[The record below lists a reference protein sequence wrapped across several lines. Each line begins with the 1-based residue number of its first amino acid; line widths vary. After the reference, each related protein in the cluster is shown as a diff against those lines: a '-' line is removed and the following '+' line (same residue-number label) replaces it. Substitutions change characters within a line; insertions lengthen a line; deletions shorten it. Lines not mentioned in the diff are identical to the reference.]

1 MASEIPQ
8 MDRED
13 FGEDSDAAELV
24 DEALANH
31 EADSEALAADAVE
44 GMTETVRRLQA
55 AVDGDLDVLD
65 GEAATDEVAETVL
78 PEFEPVDHDDDELQ
92 PTRPALANLNEQQL
106 EALREFRDE
115 GVEHRPELLRWL
127 LRLQFRTLG
136 RLPDYW
142 YHHVATDPTALAC
155 VLTGE
160 NRGAYGEKDG
170 TKVTAR
176 EAWAARRRLV
186 AKYLRPACRD
196 AFRTLRPKATEYL
209 DDEKDP
215 DKMAA
220 LAMRPALDEHYQRTE
235 RALAQFHRGFE
246 TEDALDE
253 WLHQLDLATFGA
265 IKAVE
270 SDFDYVLL
278 TDESAPDLY
287 LSDAER
293 YVEARESIM
302 ARYLLPATNVAVREL
317 AERAGESDDETSDH
331 SGGVDV

>member
-1 MASEIPQ
+1 MSSIPT
-8 MDRED
+8 MDPD
-13 FGEDSDAAELV
+13 EDSDAADLV
-24 DEALANH
+24 DQALSDH
-31 EADSEALAADAVE
+31 DADSEALAADAAE
-44 GMTETVRRLQA
+44 GMTEAVRRLQA
-55 AVDGDLDVLD
+55 VADGDLGALD
-65 GEAATDEVAETVL
+65 SATADDDAAETVL
-78 PEFEPVDHDDDELQ
+78 PEFEPLDRDDDDEFQ
-92 PTRPALANLNEQQL
+92 ATRPALANLNERQL
-106 EALREFRDE
+106 KALREFRDD

-170 TKVTAR
+170 TDVTPS

-235 RALAQFHRGFE
+235 RALAQFHRGFDV
-246 TEDALDE
+246 EDDLDE

-265 IKAVE
+265 IKAVA
-270 SDFDYVLL
+270 SDFDYLLL

-293 YVEARESIM
+293 YVEARESII
-302 ARYLLPATNVAVREL
+302 ARFLLPATNVAVREL
-317 AERAGESDDETSDH
+317 AERAGESDDETADH

>member
-1 MASEIPQ
+1 MSSEIPT
-8 MDRED
+8 MDRD
-13 FGEDSDAAELV
+13 DLDEDSDAAEIVEQALGDAV
-24 DEALANH
+24 DEHAA
-31 EADSEALAADAVE
+31 EQLAADATD
-44 GMTETVRRLQA
+44 GLTSAARQLQA
-55 AVDGDLDVLD
+55 LTSQAQDED
-65 GEAATDEVAETVL
+65 EIAATVL
-78 PEFEPVDHDDDELQ
+78 PEFELDESDGTELQ

-106 EALREFRDE
+106 DALREFRDE
-115 GVEHRPELLRWL
+115 GVEHRPALLRWL

-170 TKVTAR
+170 TDVTPN
-176 EAWAARRRLV
+176 EAWATRRRLV

-209 DDEKDP
+209 EDEKDP

-235 RALAQFHRGFE
+235 RALAQFHRGFAG
-246 TEDALDE
+246 EDELDE
-253 WLHQLDLATFGA
+253 WLHHLDLATFGA

-278 TDESAPDLY
+278 TDETAPDLY
-287 LSDAER
+287 LSDAEQ
-293 YVEARESIM
+293 YVEVREWIM

-317 AERAGESDDETSDH
+317 AERAGETDDETSDH

>member
-1 MASEIPQ
+1 MSSMPTL
-8 MDRED
+8 
-13 FGEDSDAAELV
+13 G
-24 DEALANH
+24 
-31 EADSEALAADAVE
+31 EADADAVE
-44 GMTETVRRLQA
+44 A
-55 AVDGDLDVLD
+55 SDA
-65 GEAATDEVAETVL
+65 VAETVV
-78 PEFEPVDHDDDELQ
+78 PEFEPLDRDDDDELR

-115 GVEHRPELLRWL
+115 GVEHRPALLRWL

-136 RLPDYW
+136 RLPDFW

-155 VLTGE
+155 VLTGP
-160 NRGAYGEKDG
+160 NRGAYGVRDG
-170 TKVTAR
+170 TDVTPS

-196 AFRTLRPKATEYL
+196 AFRALRPKATEYL

-235 RALAQFHRGFE
+235 HALDQFHRGFDS
-246 TEDALDE
+246 EDDLDE
-253 WLHQLDLATFGA
+253 WLHELDLATFGA

>member
-8 MDRED
+8 MDRD
-13 FGEDSDAAELV
+13 DLKDDSDAADLV
-24 DEALANH
+24 DQALAGH
-31 EADSEALAADAVE
+31 DSEALAADAVE
-44 GMTETVRRLQA
+44 GMTEVVDQLQA
-55 AVDGDLDVLD
+55 LADGDLDLGDTDLD
-65 GEAATDEVAETVL
+65 RDEVAETVL
-78 PEFEPVDHDDDELQ
+78 PEFEPEDREDDELQ

-115 GVEHRPELLRWL
+115 GIEHRPALLRWL

-160 NRGAYGEKDG
+160 NRDAYGEKDG
-170 TKVTAR
+170 TSVTAS

-220 LAMRPALDEHYQRTE
+220 LAMRPALDEHYQRCE
-235 RALAQFHRGFE
+235 RALAQFHRGFAS
-246 TEDALDE
+246 EDDLDE

-278 TDESAPDLY
+278 TDQSAPELY
-287 LSDAER
+287 LSDDER

>member
-1 MASEIPQ
+1 MSGIPQ
-8 MDRED
+8 MGRDD
-13 FGEDSDAAELV
+13 LAEDSDAADLV
-24 DEALANH
+24 DQALASH
-31 EADSEALAADAVE
+31 DGGSETLAADAAE
-44 GMTETVRRLQA
+44 GVTETVRQIQA
-55 AVDGDLDVLD
+55 FVEGDVDV
-65 GEAATDEVAETVL
+65 EQVETASDEVAETVL
-78 PEFEPVDHDDDELQ
+78 PEFEPVDSDADDELQ

-170 TKVTAR
+170 TDVTPQ

-209 DDEKDP
+209 DDDKNP

-246 TEDALDE
+246 NEDDLDE
-253 WLHQLDLATFGA
+253 WLHHLDLATFGA

-270 SDFDYVLL
+270 SEFDYVLL

-293 YVEARESIM
+293 YVEARERIM
-302 ARYLLPATNVAVREL
+302 ARFLLPATNVAVREL